1 MTRLYVCTGIEPEGN
16 SVGAPARFIV
26 ETFSAGRGKI
36 EVTVLN
42 PRGAKEQVKPQSH
55 QQHPFE
61 NGLWCVKCVV
71 FSAK

>member
-1 MTRLYVCTGIEPEGN
+1 MAVPETDDTFCACAGIEPEGN

-42 PRGAKEQVKPQSH
+42 PRGAKEQV
-55 QQHPFE
+55 
-61 NGLWCVKCVV
+61 
-71 FSAK
+71 

>member
-1 MTRLYVCTGIEPEGN
+1 MTRLYVCAGIEPEGN

-42 PRGAKEQVKPQSH
+42 PRGAKEQVKP
-55 QQHPFE
+55 
-61 NGLWCVKCVV
+61 
-71 FSAK
+71 

>member
-1 MTRLYVCTGIEPEGN
+1 MTRLYVCAGIEPEGN

-42 PRGAKEQVKPQSH
+42 PRGAKEQVNDVSISL
-55 QQHPFE
+55 E
-61 NGLWCVKCVV
+61 YIWCVKWVV